1 MVDDVTRREEL
12 EPDEPDLPEEEDDE
26 DDRPAVVLNPTM
38 DRVTWQRIAAIGVL
52 LGGAVIIGFAIYA
65 FISSDLAPNSPSE
78 GLEGVVLLVAGFV
91 TVALLLYLGTLVL
104 RALDMGAPGE
114 ALGMPE
120 GSIRALIAMSL
131 ILIFA
136 IIGIQVFTAG
146 SAGEPVVSEGVTQV
160 QIDAMRADGAQ
171 VVQQTLQT
179 PVPSAPAAPLYTIT
193 TRTAMS
199 QESHDF
205 GLQLMTT
212 VSTLVV
218 AVAGF
223 YFGSRAVSQAS
234 NIVQEQLK
242 LTRQY
247 SRRGGNIVGP
257 RPDPN
262 APTQEAPGENL
273 EDELESSEEPEEPLG
288 EAVTTEDA
296 TQPVGEQEVTEE
308 PSALADDEEEETSF
322 GDDLEPEAPGQG
334 DDEEPPAQQ
343 PPPQSPPQPQV

>member
-1 MVDDVTRREEL
+1 MVDDATRREEF
-12 EPDEPDLPEEEDDE
+12 EPDEPDDDAE
-26 DDRPAVVLNPTM
+26 QGSPVVVLNPGL
-38 DRVTWQRIAAIGVL
+38 DRVSGGRVFGIALILGGGVAIGALIYGFL
-52 LGGAVIIGFAIYA
+52 LLNPNASLTKGF
-65 FISSDLAPNSPSE
+65 
-78 GLEGVVLLVAGFV
+78 EGVIMLVAGFV

-146 SAGEPVVSEGVTQV
+146 SAGEPVVSAGVTQA
-160 QIDAMRADGAQ
+160 QIDSLRADGAQ
-171 VVQQTLQT
+171 VIQQTLQT
-179 PVPSAPAAPLYTIT
+179 PLPSPPAAPLYTIT

-234 NIVQEQLK
+234 TGVQDQLK
-242 LTRQY
+242 LSRQY
-247 SRRGGNIVGP
+247 SRRGNLIGP
-257 RPDPN
+257 LPDPN
-262 APTQEAPGENL
+262 APIQETPGE
-273 EDELESSEEPEEPLG
+273 DIDGELG
-288 EAVTTEDA
+288 
-296 TQPVGEQEVTEE
+296 
-308 PSALADDEEEETSF
+308 PSD
-322 GDDLEPEAPGQG
+322 EPEAPLDEAITTADAAEPVTG
-334 DDEEPPAQQ
+334 DDTAEESGALDDGDEGVSLTEGGDLEPDAPADDDENGEPPAQQ
-343 PPPQSPPQPQV
+343 PPVPQG

>member
-1 MVDDVTRREEL
+1 MVDDATRREEF
-12 EPDEPDLPEEEDDE
+12 EPDDE
-26 DDRPAVVLNPTM
+26 VDADADDRDEPVVVLKPAL
-38 DRVTWQRIAAIGVL
+38 DRVSGGRVFGIALILGGGVAIGALIYGFL
-52 LGGAVIIGFAIYA
+52 LLNPNASLTRGF
-65 FISSDLAPNSPSE
+65 
-78 GLEGVVLLVAGFV
+78 EGVIMLVAGFV

-120 GSIRALIAMSL
+120 GSIRALIAMTL

-146 SAGEPVVSEGVTQV
+146 SAGEPVVSTGVTQA
-160 QIDAMRADGAQ
+160 QIDSLRADGAQ
-171 VVQQTLQT
+171 VIQQTLQT
-179 PVPSAPAAPLYTIT
+179 PLPSPPAAPLYTIT

-234 NIVQEQLK
+234 TGVQEQLK
-242 LTRQY
+242 QTRQY
-247 SRRGGNIVGP
+247 SRRGNLNGP

-262 APTQEAPGENL
+262 APIQETPAEGVG
-273 EDELESSEEPEEPLG
+273 DEIGSSEEPEAPLDD
-288 EAVTTEDA
+288 AVTTADAAEPVTGED
-296 TQPVGEQEVTEE
+296 TTEE
-308 PSALADDEEEETSF
+308 SGALNDGDEGMSLTEGGDFEPDAPADDEN
-322 GDDLEPEAPGQG
+322 G
-334 DDEEPPAQQ
+334 EPPAKE
-343 PPPQSPPQPQV
+343 PPLPQG